1 MVISL
6 GVKKIRFEFDKEKR
20 KKKIQ
25 KKTNE
30 LNTERLVEN

>member
-6 GVKKIRFEFDKEKR
+6 WVKRRFEFDKEKR